1 MLGRSETICCCLN
14 VKCPHRLECLNT
26 WSPAGDSVFK
36 DCGKFRKNQ
45 TKWNWGKRG
54 LGVLWCSLSLPLSL
68 FLPPS
73 CPYHDRLSFLKLGG
87 ENQTKP
93 NHDQLQD
100 TILYQ
105 PSNRGSPQ
113 PFQSLY
119 YSIHNKNTVNMWS
132 DFKWRRVQ
140 KRKRRWK
147 WEAVG
152 SWGWGSVSCVWFSG
166 FGEGHWSRE
175 RPTGRCWIWEKS
187 PELDGREH
195 HAGVV

>member
-1 MLGRSETICCCLN
+1 VMDITRCL
-14 VKCPHRLECLNT
+14 
-26 WSPAGDSVFK
+26 
-36 DCGKFRKNQ
+36 
-45 TKWNWGKRG
+45 
-54 LGVLWCSLSLPLSL
+54 L

>member
-1 MLGRSETICCCLN
+1 MWNVPIGSSVWTLDPQLVTVFLKTVENLGR
-14 VKCPHRLECLNT
+14 
-26 WSPAGDSVFK
+26 
-36 DCGKFRKNQ
+36 
-45 TKWNWGKRG
+45 TKPNGIGEREG
-54 LGVLWCSLSLPLSL
+54 LGFYDALS
-68 FLPPS
+68 
-73 CPYHDRLSFLKLGG
+73 LSFLKLGG

-100 TILYQ
+100 MILYQ